1 MLRHDISNPPRW
13 LIRHVSGALSHA
25 GVMAMSKRSC
35 LVAVLGLVLAGSWA
49 LVAKPFLED
58 KPKVTP
64 KVKKITGP
72 FNHANLSIF
81 LLHGDDTITGRKFLT
96 LNEAMEQQKIIV
108 HETSN
113 VNMLA
118 VENTSPDLEI
128 FIQTGDIV
136 KGGRQD
142 RLMSFD
148 LVVPPKS
155 GKVPIPSFCVE
166 SGRWRQRGQESAA
179 FFASNT
185 AQASK
190 EMKIA
195 ARSGGAGAS
204 NQGAVWAQVQKTQT
218 KIAKSL
224 NVNVMA
230 NASPSSYQLSIEN
243 KELQEKLGAYEK
255 ELAGILKDKPDVIGI
270 AYAIN
275 GQVEGAEVFACAS
288 LCAKQWPKMLKSAAV
303 DAIAE
308 LDVNTKFDA
317 PTANLA
323 EAFLKEATGPV
334 TEVAQMASTPRSRG
348 HPTAGVAQDQ
358 GGAAQTVQSPGQE
371 PEAAKPAPVQI
382 FQCELRDSLMIESR
396 DTDASGTVLHRS
408 YLRKTQPK

>member
-1 MLRHDISNPPRW
+1 MI
-13 LIRHVSGALSHA
+13 
-25 GVMAMSKRSC
+25 
-35 LVAVLGLVLAGSWA
+35 GLVFVGSWPLIA
-49 LVAKPFLED
+49 RPLAED
-58 KPKVTP
+58 NPKVTP
-64 KVKKITGP
+64 KVNKITGP
-72 FNHANLSIF
+72 YTHANLSIF
-81 LLHGDDTITGRKFLT
+81 LIHGDDTITGRKFIT
-96 LNEAMEQQKIIV
+96 LNEAMEQKKIIV

-113 VNMLA
+113 VNTLE

-166 SGRWRQRGQESAA
+166 AGRWRQRGQESAA

-195 ARSGGAGAS
+195 ARSGERGRSG
-204 NQGAVWAQVQKTQT
+204 QGAVWDKVQEAQ
-218 KIAKSL
+218 AKLSNNL
-224 NVNVMA
+224 KANVMA
-230 NASPSSYQLSIEN
+230 GASPSSYQLSIEN

-288 LCAKQWPKMLKSAAV
+288 LCTKQWPKMLKSAVV

-308 LDVNTKFDA
+308 LDDKKKFDA
-317 PTANLA
+317 PTTALVD
-323 EAFLKEATGPV
+323 AFLKEATGPIK
-334 TEVAQMASTPRSRG
+334 EVAQMASTPASRA
-348 HPTAGVAQDQ
+348 HPTPDLAQAQ
-358 GGAAQTVQSPGQE
+358 GGASQTRQSLAQE
-371 PEAAKPAPVQI
+371 PETAKPAPVHI
-382 FQCELRDSLMIESR
+382 FQCELKDSLMIESR
-396 DTDASGTVLHRS
+396 DKDASGTVLHRT
-408 YLRKTQPK
+408 YLRKVAPK